1 MDIHVSVSPK
11 RLKVLQRLVKLSGD
25 ATLIKVSSPKELSA
39 DDYRKAAVL
48 NGGRILAKSM
58 RNL

>member
-11 RLKVLQRLVKLSGD
+11 RLKVLERLVKLSGD
-25 ATLIKVSSPKELSA
+25 ATLIKVSSINEPIA
-39 DDYRKAAVL
+39 DDYRKVAVL

>member
-1 MDIHVSVSPK
+1 MDIFVSVSPK
-11 RLKVLQRLVKLSGD
+11 RVKVLQRLVELSGD
-25 ATLIKVSSPKELSA
+25 ATLVKISSPKELTA
-39 DDYRKAAVL
+39 QDYRKAAVL

>member
-11 RLKVLQRLVKLSGD
+11 RLKVLQRIVQLSGE
-25 ATLIKVSSPKELSA
+25 ASLIKIPSNHKYTA
-39 DDYRKAAVL
+39 NDYRTAAVL

>member
-1 MDIHVSVSPK
+1 MDIHVSVSQK
-11 RLKVLQRLVKLSGD
+11 RLKVLQRLVKLTGD
-25 ATLIKVSSPKELSA
+25 ATLIKVVSLKEPTA

-48 NGGRILAKSM
+48 NGGKVFAKSM